1 MQVVG
6 AFGGKCLPANVVN
19 NMLCKG
25 VCMELNQAAIVSTRE
40 KRCLNFTVIAVVI
53 IDLRMILNII

>member
-6 AFGGKCLPANVVN
+6 AFGGKCLPADVVN

-25 VCMELNQAAIVSTRE
+25 VCMELNQVAIVSTHE
-40 KRCLNFTVIAVVI
+40 KRHLDFAIITIVIVN
-53 IDLRMILNII
+53 L